1 MAILAKIRQRGLLI
15 GGVIALALLAF
26 VVEGLFTKNGGS
38 SSLKDV
44 GSINGKDISFE
55 DFRLKVSNVEK
66 SQQGIT
72 AIQAANKVWEQE
84 VSLALLTA
92 EFDKLGLRVGESHLL
107 DFFKS
112 DPNVAQNPMFQNAAG
127 MFDVTKFKTYFQTN
141 PEAAKMLQ
149 SREKDAE
156 LNAKYK
162 LYNTLVKS
170 AIYTTQNEAKFQYE
184 SEANKVSFS
193 YVAGLYSS
201 IKDSDVKV
209 SDDEIV
215 AYMKKNEKKYKQ
227 DESREIQY
235 VVIEDKP
242 SDADVNEVKAKI
254 TSLLSGSVVYNATTK
269 KNDTVAGFRTTKNA
283 VAFVNANSDVPFDSS
298 YVAKKDL
305 PAIDADKLYNLA
317 PGAVYGPYVF
327 GNYYCVSKSLG
338 RKAGVNA
345 RASHILIGF
354 EGSQAPNQKEKRTK
368 AEAKAKAEAILAQV
382 NANSNAFLMLA
393 YQNSDDSSAQ
403 QGGDLGYINTN
414 QMSQVK
420 PLKDF
425 IVSNNIGKIGIVETI
440 LGYHIVKITDKQ
452 DGIQLATVAQKIE
465 PSEITSNEI
474 FTKATQFEMDASKDN
489 FGEVAKKMKLNVDPI
504 MSVTALEENLGAG
517 LGNQRSVIRWAFEDD
532 TDIGDVKRFEVA
544 NVGHIVATVKSIN
557 DTGLMAI
564 DKAKVFVEPII
575 KKQKKVAILKEKMTG
590 DSLEAIAK
598 ASGNAVKSENNIS
611 LENPVLSGGVG
622 QEPIVVGAALAL
634 AKNKISVPLEG
645 ATGIYVVKNTST
657 AKAVA
662 IKDLKPYLA
671 KVKQQNQADLNRV
684 LFTLKESATIEDNRK
699 DFNF

>member
-15 GGVIALALLAF
+15 GGVIALALFAF
-26 VVEGLFTKNGGS
+26 VVEGLFTKNGS

-92 EFDKLGLRVGESHLL
+92 EFDRLGLRVGESHLL

-127 MFDVTKFKTYFQTN
+127 MFDVNKFKTYFQTN

-184 SEANKVSFS
+184 TEANKVSFS

-242 SDADVNEVKAKI
+242 SDADVNEVKSKI

-269 KNDTVAGFRTTKNA
+269 ENDTVAGFRTTKDA

-327 GNYYCVSKSLG
+327 GNYYCISKSLG

-382 NANSNAFLMLA
+382 NANPNAFLMLA

-403 QGGDLGYINTN
+403 QGGDLGYFSQN
-414 QMSQVK
+414 QMVK
-420 PLKDF
+420 PFNDF
-425 IVSNNIGKIGIVETI
+425 VFNNNIGKVGIVESVF
-440 LGYHIVKITDKQ
+440 GYHIIKIADKQ

-465 PSEITSNEI
+465 PSEVTSNEI
-474 FTKATQFEMDASKDN
+474 FTKATQFEMDASKNN

-504 MSVTALEENLGAG
+504 ISVTALEENLGAG
-517 LGNQRSVIRWAFEDD
+517 LGNQRAVIRWAFEDG

-544 NVGHIVATVKSIN
+544 NIGHIVATVKSIN
-557 DTGLMAI
+557 STGLMAI
-564 DKAKVFVEPII
+564 DKAKVFVEPIL
-575 KKQKKVAILKEKMTG
+575 KKEKKAAILKEKMTG

-598 ASGNAVKSENNIS
+598 ASGSTVKSENNLS
-611 LENPVLSGGVG
+611 LGNPVLSGGVG
-622 QEPIVVGAALAL
+622 QEPIVVGTALAL
-634 AKNKISVPLEG
+634 AKGKISVPLEG

-657 AKAVA
+657 AKAAVT
-662 IKDLKPYLA
+662 KDLKPYLA

>member
-1 MAILAKIRQRGLLI
+1 MAILSRIRQRGLLI
-15 GGVIALALLAF
+15 GVVIAFALLAF
-26 VVEGLFTKNGGS
+26 VIQDFISKDGS
-38 SSLKDV
+38 SAGLKDV

-55 DFRLKVSNVEK
+55 DFRLKAGNLEK
-66 SQQGIT
+66 SQQGMT
-72 AIQAANKVWEQE
+72 AIQAANKIWEQE
-84 VSLALLTA
+84 VTLALLTD
-92 EFDKLGLRVGESHLL
+92 EFNKLGLRVGESHLL

-127 MFDVTKFKTYFQTN
+127 MFDVNKFKTYFQTN

-162 LYNTLVKS
+162 LYNTLIK
-170 AIYTTQNEAKFQYE
+170 AAAYTTQSEAKFQYE
-184 SEANKVSFS
+184 KEANKVSFT

-209 SDDEIV
+209 SDDEILV
-215 AYMKKNEKKYKQ
+215 YMKKNEKKYKQ
-227 DESREIQY
+227 DQSREIQY
-235 VVIEDKP
+235 VVIEEKP
-242 SDADVNEVKAKI
+242 SDADVNEVKTKI
-254 TSLLSGSVVYNATTK
+254 TNLLSGSVVYNAATK
-269 KNDTVAGFRTTKNA
+269 KNDTVAGFRTTKDA

-317 PGAVYGPYVF
+317 PGAIYGPYVF
-327 GNYYCVSKSLG
+327 GGYYCISKSLG

-382 NANSNAFLMLA
+382 NANPNSFLMLA

-403 QGGDLGYINTN
+403 QGGDLGYF
-414 QMSQVK
+414 SQNAMVK
-420 PLKDF
+420 PFNDF
-425 IVSNNIGKIGIVETI
+425 VFNNGIGKTGLVETVF
-440 LGYHIVKITDKQ
+440 GYHIIKVADKQ
-452 DGIQLATVAQKIE
+452 DGIQLATVAQKIA
-465 PSEITSNEI
+465 PSEITASEI
-474 FTKATQFEMDASKDN
+474 FNKASQFEMEASEGN
-489 FGEVAKKMKLNVDPI
+489 FGEVVKKMKLNQEPI
-504 MSVTALEENLGAG
+504 MSVTALEENLGSG
-517 LGNQRSVIRWAFEDD
+517 LGNQRAIIRWAFENG
-532 TDIGDVKRFEVA
+532 TAAGDVKRFEIA
-544 NVGHIVATVKSIN
+544 NIGHIVATVKSIN
-557 DTGLMAI
+557 DSGLLPV
-564 DKAKVFVEPII
+564 DKARVYVEPIL
-575 KKQKKVAILKEKMTG
+575 KKQKKAAILTEKMTG

-598 ASGNAVKSENNIS
+598 TSGNRIKTENNLS
-611 LENPVLSGGVG
+611 LESPVLSGGVG

-634 AKNKISVPLEG
+634 AKNKISKPLEG

-657 AKAVA
+657 TKAA
-662 IKDLKPYLA
+662 PIKDLKPYLN

-699 DFNF
+699 DFGL

>member
-1 MAILAKIRQRGLLI
+1 MAILSRIRQRGLLI
-15 GGVIALALLAF
+15 GVVIAFALLAF
-26 VVEGLFTKNGGS
+26 VIQDFISKDGS
-38 SSLKDV
+38 SAGLKDV

-55 DFRLKVSNVEK
+55 DFRLKAGNLEK
-66 SQQGIT
+66 SQQGMT
-72 AIQAANKVWEQE
+72 AIQAANKIWEQE
-84 VSLALLTA
+84 VTLALLTD
-92 EFDKLGLRVGESHLL
+92 EFNKLGLRVGESHLL

-127 MFDVTKFKTYFQTN
+127 MFDVNKFKTYFQTN

-162 LYNTLVKS
+162 LYNTLIKAAV
-170 AIYTTQNEAKFQYE
+170 YTTQSEAKFQYE
-184 SEANKVSFS
+184 KETNKVSFT

-209 SDDEIV
+209 SDDEIL

-227 DESREIQY
+227 EQSREIQY
-235 VVIEDKP
+235 VVIEEKP
-242 SDADVNEVKAKI
+242 SDADLNEVKTKI
-254 TSLLSGSVVYNATTK
+254 TNLLSGSVVYNAATK
-269 KNDTVAGFRTTKNA
+269 KNDTVAGFRTTKDA

-327 GNYYCVSKSLG
+327 GGYYCISKSLG

-382 NANSNAFLMLA
+382 NANPNSFLMLA

-414 QMSQVK
+414 QMSQIK

-440 LGYHIVKITDKQ
+440 LGYHVVKITDKQ
-452 DGIQLATVAQKIE
+452 DGIQLATVAQKIA
-465 PSEITSNEI
+465 PSEITASEI
-474 FTKATQFEMDASKDN
+474 FNKASQFEMEASEGN
-489 FGEVAKKMKLNVDPI
+489 FGEVVKKNKLNQEPI
-504 MSVTALEENLGAG
+504 MSVTALEENLGSG
-517 LGNQRSVIRWAFEDD
+517 LGNQRAIIRWAFENG
-532 TDIGDVKRFEVA
+532 TAVGDVKRFEVA
-544 NVGHIVATVKSIN
+544 NIGHIVATVKSIN
-557 DTGLMAI
+557 DSGLLPV
-564 DKAKVFVEPII
+564 DKARVYVEPIL
-575 KKQKKVAILKEKMTG
+575 KKQKKAAILTEKMTG

-598 ASGNAVKSENNIS
+598 TSGNTIKTENNLS
-611 LENPVLSGGVG
+611 LESPVLSGGVG

-634 AKNKISVPLEG
+634 AKNKISKPLEG

-657 AKAVA
+657 TKAA
-662 IKDLKPYLA
+662 PIKDLKLYLT

-699 DFNF
+699 DFGL